1 MWGDAVLS
9 ANHRQHFSGFH
20 QRWQQTATHVCN
32 QQIWCNTRIQSH
44 RSVSTLDWALSP
56 KSAQVGSS
64 ITSRE
69 LHTDEIWSPS
79 PPHRHTHPVPVN
91 CVPIPD
97 ITLFDLYQL
106 FKQLYVMPSVLWRC
120 WLGGTKGIRPVK
132 KSGGVLVLLS
142 VWSKVDL
149 HMAQLMPLP
158 LTVSCFTKN
167 QIGFTFLVLAH
178 LGSPGKRA
186 VKRVCVCA
194 VCNALVWKYRS
205 LICFMHENWDLSS

>member
-20 QRWQQTATHVCN
+20 QRRQQTATHVCN

-142 VWSKVDL
+142 VWSKVQTCIWPSWCHCHSL
-149 HMAQLMPLP
+149 SL
-158 LTVSCFTKN
+158 VSLKTR
-167 QIGFTFLVLAH
+167 LVLPFWYW
-178 LGSPGKRA
+178 LTWVVPEKGPLSGC
-186 VKRVCVCA
+186 VCV